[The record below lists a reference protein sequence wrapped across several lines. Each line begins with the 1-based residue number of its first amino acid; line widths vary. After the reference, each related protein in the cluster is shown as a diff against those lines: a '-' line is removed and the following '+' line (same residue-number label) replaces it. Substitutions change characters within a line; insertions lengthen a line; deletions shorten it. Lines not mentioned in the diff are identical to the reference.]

1 MKKRIV
7 AAMCSTLLAAGL
19 LAGCGLASNTTQ
31 TAADNDVIK
40 IGAVVPLTG
49 DVPAL
54 GESAKN
60 GYQLAVDKINANG
73 GIDGKQVVIIFE
85 DDENQP
91 SKAPTVAQKL
101 ITQDHV
107 VGIVGATNSKCSIPM
122 GPICTQNSIPMVS
135 PTSTNTKVTT
145 DGGEYVFRACFID
158 PFQGSALASF
168 AKNDLSATKVAVLFN
183 NADDYSKGLAEA
195 FM

>member
-122 GPICTQNSIPMVS
+122 GPICTQNSMNHRLLRIEKLQLMVV
-135 PTSTNTKVTT
+135 STYS
-145 DGGEYVFRACFID
+145 GH
-158 PFQGSALASF
+158 ALSIRSRDRHWHPLR
-168 AKNDLSATKVAVLFN
+168 K
-183 NADDYSKGLAEA
+183 
-195 FM
+195 MI